1 MSPEQITEALNETCQ
16 HRGMTGV
23 PLVKKIVDSMRRDG
37 KSHDE
42 IIATVSNTKLFVGS
56 AESFRDYL
64 VKRDKRNAD
73 AEAAAIAKAAAAR
86 AEVAEAVVR
95 SLTPRTSSGFRGAPD
110 CVHYPSGLPI
120 CSLSVLMR
128 ANPR

>member
-1 MSPEQITEALNETCQ
+1 MSDMSPEQITEALNETCQ

-56 AESFRDYL
+56 AESFRAYL
-64 VKRDKRNAD
+64 VKRDKRNPD
-73 AEAAAIAKAAAAR
+73 AAAAAIAKAAAAR
-86 AEVAEAVVR
+86 PEVAEAVVR
-95 SLTPRTSSGFRGAPD
+95 
-110 CVHYPSGLPI
+110 GLPPGTPGG
-120 CSLSVLMR
+120 LRV
-128 ANPR
+128 APGAV

>member
-1 MSPEQITEALNETCQ
+1 MSDMSPEQITEALNETCQ

-73 AEAAAIAKAAAAR
+73 AGEAQGEPDGKTQGSHTMRRNAGDRPAGDR
-86 AEVAEAVVR
+86 E
-95 SLTPRTSSGFRGAPD
+95 PRK
-110 CVHYPSGLPI
+110 
-120 CSLSVLMR
+120 MR
-128 ANPR
+128 AVLS